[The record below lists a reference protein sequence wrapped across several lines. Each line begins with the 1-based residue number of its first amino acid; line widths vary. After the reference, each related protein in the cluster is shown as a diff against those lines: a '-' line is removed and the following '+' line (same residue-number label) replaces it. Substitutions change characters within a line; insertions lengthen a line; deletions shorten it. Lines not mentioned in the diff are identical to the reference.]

1 MTSDDAS
8 HSHTA
13 NTSLAIQKQSQVPP
27 LTPTMAATT
36 NPLHGTHSSAD
47 PTVSSQTF
55 TIAGILVTV
64 HGLAELPPHVPSVAA
79 LWLLHP
85 RLQKR
90 ETMASIAAQVVSTWN
105 KRIADGRA
113 GKNPSGLI
121 AVAFD
126 QRNHGS
132 REVDKLHNEAWRSG
146 NPRHAQDM
154 FSCYHGTATDT
165 SHLMDHLESYIFTSE
180 HGPKIT
186 QNFALGISLGGHA
199 TWHCLLSEPRITAG
213 VVGIGCPD
221 YTRLM
226 TDRARLSKRE
236 TYTQSSPPGSKF
248 LGSADFP
255 QALQDA
261 IAQYDPAG
269 LLLPGAFNPAG
280 PDAPLQKATLA
291 RFKIL
296 LRERL
301 SGKHILNLSGKAD
314 KLVPYAAGEPFL
326 KVFKQALDEDTTL
339 NITFEDILFDGVGH
353 AFPKGMADKATDWLC
368 DILANEG
375 PVTSKI

>member
-1 MTSDDAS
+1 
-8 HSHTA
+8 
-13 NTSLAIQKQSQVPP
+13 
-27 LTPTMAATT
+27 MAATT
-36 NPLHGTHSSAD
+36 NPLHGTHTAAD
-47 PTVSSQTF
+47 PTVSAQTY

-64 HGLAELPPHVPSVAA
+64 HGLAELPPNATSVAC

-85 RLQKR
+85 RLQKK
-90 ETMASIAAQVVSTWN
+90 ETMAPIAGQVIATWN
-105 KRIADGRA
+105 ARVKAGRA
-113 GKNPSGLI
+113 GKSPKGLI

-126 QRNHGS
+126 QRNHGT
-132 REVDKLHNEAWRSG
+132 REVDKLHNEAWRQG

-165 SHLMDHLESYIFTSE
+165 SHLMDHLESYIFTSTN
-180 HGPKIT
+180 GPKIT

-226 TDRARLSKRE
+226 TDRARLSKRK
-236 TYTQSSPPGSKF
+236 TYTESTPPGADF
-248 LGSADFP
+248 LGSPDFP
-255 QALQDA
+255 PALQDA

-269 LLLPGAFNPAG
+269 LLLPGMFNPTGAD
-280 PDAPLQKATLA
+280 PTPQKAQLDRLKT
-291 RFKIL
+291 L

-301 SGKHILNLSGKAD
+301 QGKQILNLSGKAD

-326 KVFKQALDEDTTL
+326 NVFKQVLRQDPSL
-339 NITFEDILFDGVGH
+339 NIGFEDVLFDGVGH
-353 AFPKGMADKATDWLC
+353 AFPKSMADKASEWLC
-368 DILANEG
+368 DILAGEAT
-375 PVTSKI
+375 VSSKI

>member
-1 MTSDDAS
+1 
-8 HSHTA
+8 
-13 NTSLAIQKQSQVPP
+13 
-27 LTPTMAATT
+27 MAATT

-47 PTVSSQTF
+47 PTVSAQTF

-64 HGLAELPPHVPSVAA
+64 HGLSELPLNASSIAC

-85 RLQKR
+85 RLQTK
-90 ETMASIAAQVVSTWN
+90 ETMAPIAGQIVSTWN
-105 KRIADGRA
+105 QRIQDHRSA
-113 GKNPSGLI
+113 KPPKGLI

-132 REVDKLHNEAWRSG
+132 RQVDKLHNEAWRSG

-165 SHLMDHLESYIFTSE
+165 SHLIDHLESYIFTASSS
-180 HGPKIT
+180 PKIT
-186 QNFALGISLGGHA
+186 QHLALGISLGGHA
-199 TWHCLLSEPRITAG
+199 TWHCLLSDPRITAG

-226 TDRARLSKRE
+226 TDRARLSKRT
-236 TYTQSSPPGSKF
+236 TYTQSSPPGATF
-248 LGSADFP
+248 LGSPDFP
-255 QALQDA
+255 TALQDA

-269 LLLPGAFNPAG
+269 LLLPGLFNPTG
-280 PDAPLQKATLA
+280 PDAPLQKTTLD
-291 RFKIL
+291 RCKTL

-301 SGKHILNLSGKAD
+301 HGKQILNLSGAAD

-326 KVFKQALDEDTTL
+326 NIFKKILEEEPGL
-339 NITFEDILFDGVGH
+339 KISFEDVLFDGVGH
-353 AFPKGMADKATDWLC
+353 AFPKAMADKSAEWICAVLERDE
-368 DILANEG
+368 A
-375 PVTSKI
+375 VVSSKI

>member
-1 MTSDDAS
+1 
-8 HSHTA
+8 
-13 NTSLAIQKQSQVPP
+13 
-27 LTPTMAATT
+27 MAATN
-36 NPLHGTHSSAD
+36 NPLEGTSTASD
-47 PTVSSQTF
+47 PTVSSQTY

-64 HGLAELPPHVPSVAA
+64 HGLSELPPSASSVAC

-85 RLQKR
+85 RLQTK
-90 ETMASIAAQVVSTWN
+90 ETMAPIAAQVISAWN
-105 KRIADGRA
+105 ARIHSGKA
-113 GKNPSGLI
+113 GKRPKGLI

-132 REVDKLHNEAWRSG
+132 RQVDKLHNEAWRQG

-165 SHLMDHLESYIFTSE
+165 SHLMNHLESYIFNTRTS
-180 HGPKIT
+180 PSIT
-186 QNFALGISLGGHA
+186 THLALGISLGGHA

-226 TDRARLSKRE
+226 TDRARLSKRD
-236 TYTQSSPPGSKF
+236 TYTATEPPGASF
-248 LGSADFP
+248 LGSPDFP

-269 LLLPGAFNPAG
+269 LLLPGYFNPTG
-280 PDAPLQKATLA
+280 PDAQPPLD

-296 LRERL
+296 VRERL
-301 SGKHILNLSGKAD
+301 HGKKILNLSGQVD
-314 KLVPYAAGEPFL
+314 KLVPYAAGEPFYTI
-326 KVFKQALDEDTTL
+326 FKQVLDEDKSL
-339 NITFEDILFDGVGH
+339 DISFEDVLFDGVGH
-353 AFPKGMADKATDWLC
+353 AFPKDMAEKATDWICGVLME
-368 DILANEG
+368 EG
-375 PVTSKI
+375 EGLVASKI